1 MAEPV
6 PLRYG
11 PIDAASLQEFRAK
24 FSADQAAAMH
34 LATVL
39 LGDRLGLYGAM
50 ADGGPMTDTELA
62 ETTGYHPRLVREWLG
77 AQTVSGYCEYDAG
90 TGRYSLSA
98 EQAACLADPTSTTF
112 LAGAPL
118 LVAGM
123 FKDTSMLELA
133 FGQGGGVEWG
143 EHDPDL
149 FIGVERLFEPIYRGN
164 LVQNWIPALEGVS
177 DKLLTGARVADVG
190 CGHAASLILLAQAF
204 PKSTFWG
211 FDYHAGSVETARQR
225 IMEAGLAD
233 RVHVEV
239 AGAENFP
246 GEDYDLICVFNAL
259 HEWGDPERGAR
270 YIREALAS
278 DGTCMLIE
286 PNAPDRL
293 EDNRG
298 PVGRTFYA
306 ASTFVCVPSSLSQGS
321 TSLGAQAGEA
331 AIRDVVIGAGFK
343 HLRRATETPQ
353 LMVLE
358 ARP

>member
-1 MAEPV
+1 
-6 PLRYG
+6 
-11 PIDAASLQEFRAK
+11 
-24 FSADQAAAMH
+24 MH

-39 LGDRLGLYGAM
+39 LGYRLGLYGAM
-50 ADGGPMTDTELA
+50 AEGGSLTDTELA
-62 ETTGYHPRLVREWLG
+62 DRTGYHPRLVREWLG
-77 AQTVSGYCEYDAG
+77 AQTVSGYCEYDPG

-112 LAGAPL
+112 LASAPL

-123 FKDTSMLELA
+123 YKDTSMLERA
-133 FGQGGGVEWG
+133 FTQDGSVEWG
-143 EHDPDL
+143 EHHPDL

-164 LVQNWIPALEGVS
+164 LVQNWIPALDGVA
-177 DKLLTGARVADVG
+177 DKLQAGARVADVG
-190 CGHAASLILLAQAF
+190 CGHAASLILLAKAF
-204 PKSTFWG
+204 PNSSFWG
-211 FDYHAGSVETARQR
+211 FDYHAGSIETARKR
-225 IMEAGLAD
+225 VTDAGLAD
-233 RVHVEV
+233 RVNVEV

-246 GEDYDLICVFNAL
+246 GKDYDLICVFNAL
-259 HEWGDPERGAR
+259 HEWGDPERDAR

-278 DGTCMLIE
+278 DGTCMFIE
-286 PNAPDRL
+286 PNAPDHL
-293 EDNRG
+293 EDNQG

-331 AIRDVVIGAGFK
+331 AIRDVVTRAGFE
-343 HLRRATETPQ
+343 HFRRVTETPQ